1 MSLKNNRV
9 PKNNSK
15 NNIFKEINNNS
26 EKLFEEDNELRNN
39 KESQFKNL
47 FVKISSES
55 TNTNTEK
62 NTINSTS
69 LNLVEKIEDQKQFD
83 DINSERER
91 NKKSNSKKKI
101 RKLIGI
107 KRKIKR
113 KTMKN
118 GKNQK
123 KKVNNN
129 LNSNRYYEDKEKG
142 NNVIN
147 SSYFFYNIFS
157 RQLFDDK
164 TNIEIRD
171 NIATIMQA
179 DGTKESFLIEEI
191 KIENK
196 VAYYLIPLNEYIS
209 AHIFGD
215 NDDANDVCNENENQW
230 NEMR

>member
-215 NDDANDVCNENENQW
+215 NDDANDVCNENENQ
-230 NEMR
+230 

>member
-1 MSLKNNRV
+1 MNLKNNRV

-164 TNIEIRD
+164 TNIKIRD

-215 NDDANDVCNENENQW
+215 NDDANDVCNENENQ
-230 NEMR
+230 

>member
-1 MSLKNNRV
+1 MNLKNNRV

-26 EKLFEEDNELRNN
+26 EELFEEDNELRNN

-55 TNTNTEK
+55 TNTKTEK

-215 NDDANDVCNENENQW
+215 NDDANDVCNENENQ
-230 NEMR
+230 

>member
-1 MSLKNNRV
+1 MAV
-9 PKNNSK
+9 P
-15 NNIFKEINNNS
+15 IP
-26 EKLFEEDNELRNN
+26 
-39 KESQFKNL
+39 L

-215 NDDANDVCNENENQW
+215 NDDANDVCNENENQ
-230 NEMR
+230 

>member
-1 MSLKNNRV
+1 MNLKNNRV

-26 EKLFEEDNELRNN
+26 EKLFEEDNELRNK
-39 KESQFKNL
+39 KESQFKNS
-47 FVKISSES
+47 FIKFSSES
-55 TNTNTEK
+55 TNTKTEK

-215 NDDANDVCNENENQW
+215 NDDANDVCNENENQ
-230 NEMR
+230 

>member
-39 KESQFKNL
+39 KESQFINL

-196 VAYYLIPLNEYIS
+196 VAYYLSIK
-209 AHIFGD
+209 
-215 NDDANDVCNENENQW
+215 
-230 NEMR
+230 

>member
-1 MSLKNNRV
+1 MNLKNNRV

-39 KESQFKNL
+39 KESQFINL

-191 KIENK
+191 KIENQ

-215 NDDANDVCNENENQW
+215 NDDANDVCNENENQ
-230 NEMR
+230 

>member
-1 MSLKNNRV
+1 MNLKNNRV

-215 NDDANDVCNENENQW
+215 NDDANDVCNENENQ
-230 NEMR
+230 

>member
-1 MSLKNNRV
+1 MNLKNNRV

-69 LNLVEKIEDQKQFD
+69 LNLVEKIEEPKQFD

-91 NKKSNSKKKI
+91 NKKRISKKKFW
-101 RKLIGI
+101 KLIGI

-118 GKNQK
+118 VKNPK

-129 LNSNRYYEDKEKG
+129 LNSNRYYEDKENG

-147 SSYFFYNIFS
+147 SSNFFYNIFS
-157 RQLFDDK
+157 RQLFEDNP
-164 TNIEIRD
+164 NIKIRD
-171 NIATIMQA
+171 NIVTIMQA
-179 DGTKESFLIEEI
+179 DGTRESFLIDEI
-191 KIENK
+191 KNENQ
-196 VAYYLIPLNEYIS
+196 VAYYLIPLNEFIS
-209 AHIFGD
+209 AHIFGG
-215 NDDANDVCNENENQW
+215 NDDANDVSNENENQ
-230 NEMR
+230 

>member
-1 MSLKNNRV
+1 MNLKNNRV

-191 KIENK
+191 KIENQ

-215 NDDANDVCNENENQW
+215 NDDANDVCNENENQ
-230 NEMR
+230 